1 MIGAEMAMN
10 VADRPVVPREDATGS
25 DTLAA
30 ARSIPGTRLRR
41 KSAGRRRIVLIG
53 NCQLGV
59 MAALYDRYV
68 AGGTGD
74 VLKVIA
80 SYEDLTPEAAAAI
93 EQADLVVE
101 QVLDL
106 GPQADTAGLAA
117 AAPRI
122 FVPVVTAAFLW
133 PFSGQAH
140 PNNTPYP
147 FMPIGPYPGEAGDS
161 YLNRMI
167 LANADPEEAV
177 AAYEAL
183 DVTSRVNLGRLHEL
197 VMDRQRS
204 RDEATG
210 YQIADAI
217 EAHFRTEQVF
227 LTPYHPNTRIAM
239 LLATQLFRQ
248 LGASEDDIDRMRAG
262 TRVTP
267 FPKDETPLH
276 PSVCRHWGLD
286 FVTPD
291 RRYRFLREGSFT
303 FRESALRYMR
313 YEWNDALEKGLF
325 YNHSGNL
332 DAALALL
339 KMGVTRSPDSAE
351 GHSALARA
359 LFHAGDNEQGLAALR
374 RCIGI
379 DPETGSYRASLGER
393 LRLLGRLEEAE
404 EILRSAVAC
413 EPAEPHNHRLLA
425 NLLKQRG
432 DAEGSIRCLQ
442 QASLLDPY
450 AVGPRMELAS
460 QRAAAG
466 DIEGGIRELQDVLTF
481 QPDNAAVHARLA
493 QILAGGNRIQDAIA
507 PLRKAVELAP
517 DASQYRVLLSDF
529 LLRLQQPEEALT
541 DAYTAAI
548 CDPSSPRAYAHLAH
562 VLRLT
567 GDAVAAEAALRQAAR
582 LAPGDVQLRR
592 ELSAMLL
599 QAKRFEEAVAVAR
612 EAAEIGGGN
621 AEAYAHLAHVLAR
634 MDDLDGAEAALR
646 TAIGLAPAKADFRV
660 VLSDVLAR
668 QRRLDEALAEVRL
681 AVQQNPNDAQAQGHL
696 AHILQMTGSVA
707 EADSVFRRAIELA
720 PGNAHLRNQWA
731 ALQARRA
738 QAAAG

>member
-1 MIGAEMAMN
+1 MN
-10 VADRPVVPREDATGS
+10 VADRAPVPEPDVTASDAIPAERHAAGS
-25 DTLAA
+25 GSRRT
-30 ARSIPGTRLRR
+30 SI
-41 KSAGRRRIVLIG
+41 GRRRIVLIG

-59 MAALYDRYV
+59 MAALYERYV
-68 AGGTGD
+68 AGRTGD
-74 VLKVIA
+74 ILKVVA
-80 SYEDLTPEAAAAI
+80 SYEDLTAEAAEAI

-101 QVLDL
+101 QLLDL
-106 GPQADTAGLAA
+106 RAQADTAGLGAT
-117 AAPRI
+117 APRI

-140 PNNTPYP
+140 PDNTPYP

-167 LANADPEEAV
+167 LAKADPEAAV

-183 DVTSRVNLGRLHEL
+183 DVTSRVNLDRLHEL

-210 YQIADAI
+210 YRIADEI

-227 LTPYHPNTRIAM
+227 LTPYHPNTRIAVT
-239 LLATQLFRQ
+239 LAAQLFRQ
-248 LGASEDDIDRMRAG
+248 LGAGDDDIERMRTA

-276 PSVCRHWGLD
+276 PGVCRHWGLD
-286 FVTPD
+286 FVPAD

-303 FRESALRYMR
+303 FREYALRYMR

-339 KMGVTRSPDSAE
+339 KVGVTRSPASAE
-351 GHSALARA
+351 GYSALARA
-359 LFHAGDNEQGLAALR
+359 SFHAGDEEQGLAALR
-374 RCIGI
+374 RCVEI
-379 DPETGSYRASLGER
+379 DPESGAYRSNLGER

-404 EILRSAVAC
+404 KILRSAVAC
-413 EPAEPHNHRLLA
+413 EPAEPHHHRLLA
-425 NLLKQRG
+425 NLLRQRG

-442 QASLLDPY
+442 QANLLDPY
-450 AVGPRMELAS
+450 SVAPRMELAS

-466 DIEGGIRELQDVLTF
+466 DVEGGVRELHEVLAF
-481 QPDNAAVHARLA
+481 QPDNAAVHARLG
-493 QILAGGNRIQDAIA
+493 QILAGGDRLQDAIP

-517 DASQYRVLLSDF
+517 DTTQYRLLLSD
-529 LLRLQQPEEALT
+529 LMLRLQQPEEALAE
-541 DAYTAAI
+541 AYTAAVG
-548 CDPSSPRAYAHLAH
+548 DPASARAYAHLGH
-562 VLRLT
+562 VLRVT
-567 GDAVAAEAALRQAAR
+567 GDAAGAEAAWREAAR
-582 LAPGDVQLRR
+582 LAPGDMQIRR
-592 ELSAMLL
+592 ELSALLL
-599 QAKRFEEAVAVAR
+599 QAKRFAEAAAVAR
-612 EAAEIGGGN
+612 EAAEAGGN

-634 MDDLDGAEAALR
+634 TDDLQGAEAALR
-646 TAIGLAPAKADFRV
+646 QAIGMAPVKAEFRV

-668 QRRLDEALAEVRL
+668 QRRLDEALAEVSL
-681 AVQQNPNDAQAQGHL
+681 AVQQHPANAQALGHL
-696 AHILQMTGSVA
+696 AHILQMTGRVG
-707 EADSVFRRAIELA
+707 EADGVYRRAIELA

-731 ALQARRA
+731 ALQARMARA
-738 QAAAG
+738 EAG